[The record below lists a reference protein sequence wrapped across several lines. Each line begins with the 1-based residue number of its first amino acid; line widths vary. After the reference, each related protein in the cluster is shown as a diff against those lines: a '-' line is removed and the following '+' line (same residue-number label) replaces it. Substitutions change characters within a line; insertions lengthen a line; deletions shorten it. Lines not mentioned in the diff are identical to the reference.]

1 MENTKY
7 RDVLLTIGIP
17 TYNRSGT
24 LKRLL
29 AQIEAETPE
38 GASVELLISD
48 DASTDDSEQVVRQA
62 SSVSRMN
69 YSYYRNATNLGF
81 DGNITAIYQKAKGS
95 YVWFLGDDDLIEPD
109 GVRALLKVLQET
121 GECGLIIN
129 NVRCGIQDGGLTD
142 LVPYSPT
149 GIKMHMR
156 VGIRAAIT
164 NELER
169 LAVVLSASQISTCVV
184 RKYEQPFPDG
194 PGGNHMQERLAN
206 LSLLRTPYFYVT
218 EKPIVKGG
226 PSWWTFWFMEAV
238 MFGIRDLYAAP
249 DMRFSKDTVDIV
261 TTQTCKVGLQLL
273 AQRYRRAI
281 HVSYPEIDDALVNR
295 LKSVYGDA
303 YVMIEKAVDKARR
316 AARHKK
322 RDRIIFVMICP
333 VYYGLKVIQLI
344 LIPRL
349 RTWITVLRHRI
360 RSGSLRRKA

>member
-7 RDVLLTIGIP
+7 QDVLLTIGIP
-17 TYNRSGT
+17 TYNRSGA

-48 DASTDDSEQVVRQA
+48 NASTDDSEQVVRQA

-95 YVWFLGDDDLIEPD
+95 YVWFLADDDLIEPD
-109 GVRALLKVLQET
+109 GVRALLKVLQDT

-184 RKYEQPFPDG
+184 RKFIEPFQEG

-206 LSLLRTPYFYVT
+206 LSLLRLPYYYVT
-218 EKPIVKGG
+218 KDPIVKGG

-249 DMRFSKDTVDIV
+249 DMKISKKNVDIV

-273 AQRYRRAI
+273 ALRYRRAI

-322 RDRIIFVMICP
+322 RDRILFVMICP
-333 VYYGLKVIQLI
+333 FYYATKAVEMMLL
-344 LIPRL
+344 PRL
-349 RTWITVLRHRI
+349 QTWTSSIRRGTGQNTV
-360 RSGSLRRKA
+360 RSAT